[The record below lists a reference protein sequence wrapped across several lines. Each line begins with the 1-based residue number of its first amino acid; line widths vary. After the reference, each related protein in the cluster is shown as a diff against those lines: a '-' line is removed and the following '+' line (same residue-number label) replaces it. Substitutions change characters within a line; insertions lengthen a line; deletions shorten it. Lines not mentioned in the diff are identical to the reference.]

1 MGTFKGELN
10 SHCCL
15 AHLLTL
21 SLNWL
26 HKHLTQGLKDLVELT
41 LMKKKL
47 AFVLKYSYLIAEI
60 LGRRKIITSITDH
73 ILTPL
78 LSLNIF
84 QKSMYNISH
93 LCVPIATII
102 KKWKSREVTLVPLI
116 LCPQQRERYQG
127 TLQFHTSELEHN
139 LQFTHAH
146 CRNHRSGVNRQN
158 PYLTTVC
165 PPQKL
170 PAF

>member
-1 MGTFKGELN
+1 MLTPPSDFVTELAPQT
-10 SHCCL
+10 SYTRTERL
-15 AHLLTL
+15 GVADSGRLT
-21 SLNWL
+21 
-26 HKHLTQGLKDLVELT
+26 
-41 LMKKKL
+41 KKL
-47 AFVLKYSYLIAEI
+47 ASVLKYSYLIAEI
-60 LGRRKIITSITDH
+60 LGRRKIFTSIAGY

-84 QKSMYNISH
+84 QKSIYKISH
-93 LCVPIATII
+93 LCVPIAPII
-102 KKWKSREVTLVPLI
+102 KKGKSREVTSVPLI
-116 LCPQQRERYQG
+116 LCPQQNEMYQG
-127 TLQFHTSELEHN
+127 TLQFHTSELKHN